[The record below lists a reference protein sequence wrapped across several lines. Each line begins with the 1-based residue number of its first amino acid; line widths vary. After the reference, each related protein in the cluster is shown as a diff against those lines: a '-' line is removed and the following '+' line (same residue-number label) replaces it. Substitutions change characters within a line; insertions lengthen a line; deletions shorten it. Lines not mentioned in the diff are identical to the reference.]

1 MPEKKETNLI
11 ERIDK
16 ARNTENTISSREKKS
31 KQLLKIKVC
40 KELETTNR

>member
-16 ARNTENTISSREKKS
+16 ARNTENTISSRKKNQ
-31 KQLLKIKVC
+31 K
-40 KELETTNR
+40 NF